1 MTVSADPTFV
11 SGWLQFVIA
20 SGGAWQD
27 RYFQT
32 HKVCSLQV
40 HGIIL
45 RPQRPR
51 YLLLN
56 NSLSPALKIAG
67 CWNSHYNHSTVHL
80 GSGKQRGGKQGLFMN
95 EALAV
100 LTNGFRILHIQE
112 VIGVRCWDSEE
123 VKTSLKK
130 NSSVKKRIHPPAESQ
145 SRKLLIMPG
154 FNDLL

>member
-67 CWNSHYNHSTVHL
+67 RWNSHYNHPTVHL
-80 GSGKQRGGKQGLFMN
+80 GSGKR
-95 EALAV
+95 
-100 LTNGFRILHIQE
+100 
-112 VIGVRCWDSEE
+112 
-123 VKTSLKK
+123 
-130 NSSVKKRIHPPAESQ
+130 PAEG
-145 SRKLLIMPG
+145 RETG
-154 FNDLL
+154 FVYE